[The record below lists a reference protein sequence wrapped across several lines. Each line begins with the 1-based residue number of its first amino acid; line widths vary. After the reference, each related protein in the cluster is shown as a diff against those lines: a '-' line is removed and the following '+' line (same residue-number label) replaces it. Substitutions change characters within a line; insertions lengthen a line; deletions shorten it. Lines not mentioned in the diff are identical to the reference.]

1 MQCTKFL
8 HFKNYNNM
16 NAMLSYS
23 LNLTKIRF
31 CKTGLVPF
39 WCHKLAGARPD
50 LRQGA
55 YGNVAEN
62 SLQVV
67 TNLNQ

>member
-1 MQCTKFL
+1 
-8 HFKNYNNM
+8 
-16 NAMLSYS
+16 MLSYS

-55 YGNVAEN
+55 YGNAAEN